1 MISSPTA
8 VGIDITE
15 VARIRRL
22 LERYGDRFIAHVLG
36 DDERKLLAQ
45 RTDRAQFVAGRFAA
59 KEAAVKALGQYL
71 NSRPS
76 FSSLQI
82 MPGDDGRP
90 DLRFS
95 NRIKELPRSLSTLV
109 SISHERDYATAI
121 VILSETK

>member
-59 KEAAVKALGQYL
+59 KEAAVKALGH
-71 NSRPS
+71 
-76 FSSLQI
+76 LQTVVQLLANNA
-82 MPGDDGRP
+82 GRRRTP
-90 DLRFS
+90 
-95 NRIKELPRSLSTLV
+95 
-109 SISHERDYATAI
+109 
-121 VILSETK
+121 